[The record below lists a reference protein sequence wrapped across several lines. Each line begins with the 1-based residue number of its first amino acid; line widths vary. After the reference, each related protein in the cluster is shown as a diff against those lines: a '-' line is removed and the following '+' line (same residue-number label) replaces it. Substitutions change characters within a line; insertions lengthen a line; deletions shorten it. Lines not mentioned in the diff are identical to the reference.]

1 MSEQV
6 DARPVS
12 LTTAGG
18 KGLERKRRSL
28 WGDAFRRLRRNP
40 GSMVGLALL
49 LLMIAAALLAPWIT
63 RYDPIT
69 MAASERLKPPSAE
82 YWFGTDAFGR
92 DIYTRV
98 VYGARV
104 SLQVG
109 IISVVIASLLGV
121 TAGMVAG
128 YFGGHTD
135 NFIMRLADITLS
147 FPGILLALVVIAIL
161 GPSLFN
167 AMIAVGIA
175 AAPTYARVA
184 RGMVLKTKA
193 DVFVEAAIA
202 IGCSPVHILWR
213 HILPNI
219 MGPLV
224 VVATLGVAGAIIAGA
239 ALSFLGLG
247 ARPPTPEWGLILSEG
262 RSYLRHAWWITTF
275 PGVAIMITVLSIN
288 LLGDGL
294 RDALE
299 PRMTR

>member
-1 MSEQV
+1 MSEQT
-6 DARPVS
+6 PP
-12 LTTAGG
+12 LTGQSDDPLVLNDG
-18 KGLERKRRSL
+18 RRHRSL
-28 WGDAFRRLRRNP
+28 WGDAMRRLRQNP
-40 GSMVGLALL
+40 GSMIGLALL
-49 LLMIAAALLAPWIT
+49 IIIATMAILAPWVT
-63 RYDPIT
+63 RYDPVEIV
-69 MAASERLKPPSAE
+69 ASERLKPPSVQ
-82 YWFGTDAFGR
+82 YWMGTDAFGR
-92 DIYTRV
+92 DIYTRI
-98 VYGARV
+98 VYGGRI

-109 IISVVIASLLGV
+109 IISVSIAATMGV
-121 TAGMVAG
+121 TGGLLAG
-128 YFGGHTD
+128 YFGGWTD
-135 NFIMRLADITLS
+135 SFIMRLADITLA

-175 AAPTYARVA
+175 AAPTYARVT
-184 RGMVLKTKA
+184 RGLVLKTKA
-193 DVFVEAAIA
+193 TTYVEAAVA
-202 IGCSPVHILWR
+202 VGSPPSRVIMR

-219 MGPLV
+219 LGSLI

-262 RSYLRHAWWITTF
+262 RSYLRHASWITTF
-275 PGVAIMITVLSIN
+275 PGLAIMLTVLSIN